1 MGSIQAY
8 ESATGLR
15 YRIQYR
21 DADHRARTH
30 TGFKTQREAKDT
42 LRRLEI
48 AVTDGQHVEVA
59 KSRTTIGELSAAWL
73 LAKERTTKPS
83 AYRALESAWRI
94 HVAPK
99 WADRSVATV
108 KATEVRDWLAALR
121 LTRSATTVLRV
132 HGVLAGILDDAV
144 ADRRLLS
151 NPSRDKRTVT
161 RSLPKKRRTP
171 NVYLTHAQVEL
182 LAGSAR
188 YPTLVRFLAYTGLRW
203 GEATGLRVRHVDTLR
218 RRVTVEE
225 NAVLVNTTVIIGT
238 PKDNETRSVPYPAF
252 LSTPLARLC
261 EGKAREDLLFGDGNS
276 HMRIPKSGG
285 GWFEKAVEQ
294 AQSVDPAFPRVTPHD
309 LRHTAASLAIST
321 GANVKAIQRM
331 LGHASAAMTLDV
343 YADLFD
349 DDLDAVA
356 AALNQA
362 HDDSI
367 VVKSVVKL
375 SSNASGEGR
384 DPSVFKGSRPNN

>member
-8 ESATGLR
+8 ESASGLR

-21 DADHRARTH
+21 DDEHKSRTR
-30 TGFKTQREAKDT
+30 TGFKTQREAKNA

-48 AVTDGQHVEVA
+48 AVADGQYVEAAQSKVP
-59 KSRTTIGELSAAWL
+59 IGVLAEAWL
-73 LAKERTTKPS
+73 PAKERSLKPS

-99 WADRSVATV
+99 WASRSVSSV
-108 KATEVRDWLAALR
+108 RATEVRDWLSELR
-121 LTRSATTVLRV
+121 TTRSATTVLRV

-144 ADRRLLS
+144 ADRRALS

-171 NVYLTHAQVEL
+171 NIYLTHPQVDL
-182 LAGSAR
+182 LADSSR

-203 GEATGLRVRHVDTLR
+203 GEATGLRIKHLDTLR

-225 NAVLVNTTVIIGT
+225 NAVLVNATIVVGT
-238 PKDNETRSVPYPAF
+238 PKDNETRSVPYPPF
-252 LSTPLARLC
+252 LSRPLASLC
-261 EGKAREDLLFGDGNS
+261 EGKSRQDLLFGDG
-276 HMRIPKSGG
+276 HLHIRVPKSGG
-285 GWFEKAVEQ
+285 GWFEAAVRH
-294 AQSVDPAFPRVTPHD
+294 AQGVDPTFPRVTPHD
-309 LRHTAASLAIST
+309 LRHTAASLAISA
-321 GANVKAIQRM
+321 GANVKAVQRM

-356 AALNQA
+356 MSLNEA
-362 HDDSI
+362 RAKSI
-367 VVKSVVKL
+367 VVKTVVK
-375 SSNASGEGR
+375 E
-384 DPSVFKGSRPNN
+384 

>member
-1 MGSIQAY
+1 MGSIQSYA
-8 ESATGLR
+8 SASGPR

-21 DADHRARTH
+21 DADHKSRTR
-30 TGFKTQREAKDT
+30 TGFQTQREAKDA

-48 AVTDGQHVEVA
+48 AVADGQHVEAA
-59 KSRTTIGELSAAWL
+59 KSKASIGELAEAWL
-73 LAKERTTKPS
+73 AAKQRSMKPS
-83 AYRALESAWRI
+83 AFRALESSWRI

-99 WADRSVATV
+99 WASRSVASV
-108 KATEVRDWLAALR
+108 RATEVRDWLSELR
-121 LTRSATTVLRV
+121 STKSATTVLRV

-144 ADRRLLS
+144 ADRRVLS

-182 LAGSAR
+182 LADSSR

-203 GEATGLRVRHVDTLR
+203 GEATGIRIKHLDTLR

-225 NAVLVNTTVIIGT
+225 NAVLVNTTIVVGT

-252 LSTPLARLC
+252 LSEPLAALC
-261 EGKAREDLLFGDGNS
+261 TGKSREDLVFGAGQS
-276 HMRIPKSGG
+276 HMRVSKSGG
-285 GWFEKAVEQ
+285 GWFETAVKRAQ
-294 AQSVDPAFPRVTPHD
+294 AADPTFPRVTPHD
-309 LRHTAASLAIST
+309 LRHTAASLAISA
-321 GANVKAIQRM
+321 GANVKAVQRM

-349 DDLDAVA
+349 EDLDTVA
-356 AALNQA
+356 IALDKA
-362 HDDSI
+362 RKKAI
-367 VVKSVVKL
+367 VVKSVVKRTPT
-375 SSNASGEGR
+375 AI
-384 DPSVFKGSRPNN
+384 